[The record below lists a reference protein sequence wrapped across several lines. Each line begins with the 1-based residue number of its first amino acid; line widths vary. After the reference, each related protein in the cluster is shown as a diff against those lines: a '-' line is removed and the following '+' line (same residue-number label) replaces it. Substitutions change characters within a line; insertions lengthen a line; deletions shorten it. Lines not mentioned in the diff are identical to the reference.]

1 MEMKPAGTG
10 HDEAPTVWN
19 ITEAVELR
27 ARYHPAALALILP
40 DRVISYREFVTA
52 VHSVAHR
59 MLIAGLKAGQ
69 TVGVSM
75 AQTGLHL
82 ITQLAL
88 ARIGIIWVPVHPSL
102 PEDRRLLVARR
113 FQISCV
119 ISAQASYRLE
129 GIPFL
134 LLNGADLNAP
144 VRPPAPSGSG
154 PDSPCWIALSS
165 GTSGDPKGVLCTH
178 SYLLDRVGKS
188 VYVRAPGSR
197 LMPMDLNFGTGF
209 GQAMRML
216 VAGGTVVLVP
226 DMTPANT
233 AYMVRS
239 HAVTHWLLSPVMA
252 EELLP
257 LLVDEDVHFPSVGYL
272 QVVGGMPS
280 RRLIEALL
288 TRFTPN
294 VFVVYG
300 TVEIGPISIATPELL
315 RRVPESV
322 GRLAPWARAEVVDDV
337 GRPVPAG
344 TVGRLRLKS
353 QGMLH
358 GYHLDPA
365 LTAERFRDG
374 WYYPHDRARI
384 DAKGLLYIEGRED
397 EVLNI
402 GGAKIYP
409 SDIERVLETHP
420 AVREAAVFLL
430 RGDGP
435 DRLAAA
441 LIPAGGMPV
450 AEIAAWSR
458 QRLGPVSPSALFYVD
473 SLPRTPTGKVL
484 RAEISM
490 PSGEPSAS

>member
-1 MEMKPAGTG
+1 MKGIAMRT
-10 HDEAPTVWN
+10 EAPAVWN
-19 ITEAVELR
+19 ITEAIELNGER
-27 ARYHPAALALILP
+27 HPAALALIVP
-40 DRVISYREFVTA
+40 DRLVSYRELVTA
-52 VHSVAHR
+52 VHGVAHKL
-59 MLIAGLKAGQ
+59 LIGGLRAGQ

-75 AQTGLHL
+75 TQTALHL

-88 ARIGIIWVPVHPSL
+88 ARIGVIWVPVHPSL

-113 FQISCV
+113 FGVSCI
-119 ISAQASYRLE
+119 ISARAELRLE

-134 LLNGADLNAP
+134 LLNSADLNAP
-144 VRPPAPSGSG
+144 VRPPPPSGSG

-165 GTSGDPKGVLCTH
+165 GTSGDPKGVLCSH
-178 SYLLDRVGKS
+178 GYLLDRVGKS
-188 VYVRAPGSR
+188 VYVRAPGAR

-226 DMTPANT
+226 NMTPASA

-257 LLVDEDVHFPSVGYL
+257 LLVDEDIHFPSVTYL
-272 QVVGGMPS
+272 QIVGGTPN
-280 RRLIEALL
+280 RRLVEALL
-288 TRFTPN
+288 TRFTPH

-315 RRVPESV
+315 RRAPESV
-322 GRLAPWARAEVVDDV
+322 GRLAPWATAEVIDSA
-337 GRPVPAG
+337 GRPMPAG
-344 TVGRLRLKS
+344 TVGRLRLKAE
-353 QGMLH
+353 GMLH

-374 WYYPHDRARI
+374 WYYPYDRARI
-384 DAKGLLYIEGRED
+384 DDEGLLYIEGRED
-397 EVLNI
+397 EVINV

-409 SDIERVLETHP
+409 SDIERVLQAHP

-430 RGDGP
+430 RSPGP

-441 LIPAGGMPV
+441 IIPAERVP
-450 AEIAAWSR
+450 IADLTAWSAE
-458 QRLGPVSPSALFYVD
+458 RLGPISPSRLYYVD
-473 SLPRTPTGKVL
+473 SLPRTANGKVL
-484 RAEISM
+484 RDLIPA
-490 PSGEPSAS
+490 PSP